1 MTLEM
6 FAEKSRGAIRSR
18 LLQPWLRIALLG
30 AALNGGAGVALA
42 ETALPD
48 NENGRYTFTPTNN
61 GVLRLDTRSGR
72 VTNCNDKG
80 GNGWSCVA
88 TPDERV
94 AFDTEIGRLQLENAR
109 LKKDTDAL
117 KDQNDSLR
125 AQLAQAPGGGPVQA
139 VPNSDAPK
147 DATPRD
153 DSFRP
158 PEITNR
164 DGQRKLEIPLPSDQE
179 IDQMV
184 SFLERTWRRLI
195 DMTTRMQREA
205 AGAGKT

>member
-6 FAEKSRGAIRSR
+6 LAEKSVGPVG
-18 LLQPWLRIALLG
+18 PWLRIALLG
-30 AALNGGAGVALA
+30 AALSGGADAALA

-80 GNGWSCVA
+80 GNGWSCNEI
-88 TPDERV
+88 PDERV

-109 LKKDTDAL
+109 LKKDADAL
-117 KDQNDSLR
+117 KEQNDSLR
-125 AQLAQAPGGGPVQA
+125 AQLAQAPALPGRTDQV
-139 VPNSDAPK
+139 VPNSVS
-147 DATPRD
+147 PRDPAKD

-158 PEITNR
+158 PEITNK
-164 DGQRKLEIPLPSDQE
+164 DGQRTLEIPLPSDQE
-179 IDQMV
+179 IDRMM